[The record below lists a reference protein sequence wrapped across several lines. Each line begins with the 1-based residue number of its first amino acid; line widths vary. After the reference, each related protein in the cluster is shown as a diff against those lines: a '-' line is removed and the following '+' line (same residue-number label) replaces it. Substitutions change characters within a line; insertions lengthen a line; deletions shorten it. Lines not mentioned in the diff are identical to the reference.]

1 MDLQTTKLSVMQKI
15 MGVTK
20 PALLDRINDLLDSE
34 LIVGYT
40 VTGEPLTIKSYN
52 KRLEEA
58 EKQLKTSQCINQ
70 EDLEKESESW

>member
-1 MDLQTTKLSVMQKI
+1 MDLQTAKLSVMQKI

-20 PALLDRINDLLDSE
+20 PALLDKINDLLDRE

-40 VTGEPLTIKSYN
+40 VTGEPLTIESYN

-58 EKQLKTSQCINQ
+58 EKQLKTNQYISQ
-70 EDLEKESESW
+70 EDLEKESENW

>member
-20 PALLDRINDLLDSE
+20 PALLDKINDLLDRE

-40 VTGEPLTIKSYN
+40 VTGEPLTIESYN

-58 EKQLKTSQCINQ
+58 EQQLKTNQYISQ
-70 EDLEKESESW
+70 EDIEKESENW